1 MLWIANLIL
10 VKEHKKEV
18 ERIIYENPDPNT
30 GFIIAPDFKWTGKQV
45 AYLDLLKKTTH
56 ASLIKEILLI

>member
-1 MLWIANLIL
+1 MLLNANLIFDI
-10 VKEHKKEV
+10 EHKKEV

-45 AYLDLLKKTTH
+45 LSILRFILTKT
-56 ASLIKEILLI
+56 LIFDKRNRQ